1 MDIAELLKGHV
12 DNVDAA
18 LKGFEGQ
25 IEDQRKTIKAL
36 EMEAIRAARPGG
48 NGFAVMSQN
57 GETRSFASL
66 HGGNTPAPG
75 SLIFPAEERKLLTG
89 LMEGKAMT
97 GAVEADGGFLIP
109 EIIAN
114 TIETMIVKQ
123 SPIRSIANV
132 IPMQNRLVRL
142 PVNRKGDTGG
152 WIGESG
158 TRAET
163 STPTLNEVTPT
174 GGTLYALPKVT
185 EEFVDDAVR
194 NVEAF
199 ITENVVDTLAELE
212 SQAFISGDGTNKPTG
227 FLTGTP
233 VATADASRAFGVL
246 QYVASGTA
254 GTLGTALVDKLMTM
268 VFSLKAGYRQA
279 PGCAWVMST
288 EVLQAISLLRDSTG
302 APIYLPSLR
311 ENVPGVLLGY
321 PVVECEHMPAV
332 GANAF
337 PVAFGNWKRGYVI
350 GDRTPLT
357 FLRDPYSVKGQILWY
372 FRKRVYGAVWNSEAI
387 KLLKCSAS

>member
-1 MDIAELLKGHV
+1 MDITELLKSHV

-18 LKGFEGQ
+18 LKGFEGKLA
-25 IEDQRKTIKAL
+25 DQHHTIRAL
-36 EMEAIRAARPGG
+36 EAKAARTALFSGG
-48 NGFAVMSQN
+48 MALSQDGEVKDLNGF
-57 GETRSFASL
+57 R
-66 HGGNTPAPG
+66 GGNTASS
-75 SLIFPAEERKLLTG
+75 SLIFPADERKILTG
-89 LMEGKAMT
+89 MMEGKAMT

-114 TIETMIVKQ
+114 TIETMILKQ

-132 IPMQNRLVRL
+132 IPMDNRLVRL
-142 PVNRKGDTGG
+142 PVNRKGDGGG
-152 WIGESG
+152 WIGEGS

-163 STPTLNEVTPT
+163 GTPTLAQVTPT
-174 GGTLYALPKVT
+174 GGTIYALPKVT
-185 EEFVDDAVR
+185 EEFVDDAVN

-227 FLTGTP
+227 FLNGTP
-233 VATADASRAFGVL
+233 VATADASRAFGTL

-254 GTLGTALVDKLMTM
+254 GSLGTALIDKLMTM

-279 PGCAWVMST
+279 QGCAWVMST
-288 EVLQAISLLRDSTG
+288 EVLQAIALLRDSTG